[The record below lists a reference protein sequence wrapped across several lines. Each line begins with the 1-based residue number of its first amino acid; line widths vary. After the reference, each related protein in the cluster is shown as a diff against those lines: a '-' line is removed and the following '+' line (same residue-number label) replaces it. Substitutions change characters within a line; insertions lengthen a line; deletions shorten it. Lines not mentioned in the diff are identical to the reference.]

1 MDPQPVTMLAITQAV
16 AMQHGLRASD
26 LMGESVNRNVIV
38 PARHEA
44 MWRIRQVRLPNGRHR
59 YSYVQIGRFF
69 KRNHTTVIH
78 ACKRHARRNNT
89 KALDR

>member
-1 MDPQPVTMLAITQAV
+1 MDLSPVTMLAITQAV
-16 AMQHGLRASD
+16 ATQHGLRASD

-59 YSYVQIGRFF
+59 YSYPQIGRYFD
-69 KRNHTTVIH
+69 RDHTSVIH
-78 ACKRHARRNNT
+78 ACKRHLERTHRDP
-89 KALDR
+89 LP